1 MSTVLVKE
9 KLEKA
14 LERLENAIEVKIS
27 ALESE
32 NSKLRA
38 EVVKLKSEIKKFSDQ
53 SKNTASNSI
62 EATTADSILKQ
73 KPLSASPQDI
83 EHTSDVQLSLSKLKR
98 LVS

>member
-1 MSTVLVKE
+1 MSTALVKE

-38 EVVKLKSEIKKFSDQ
+38 EIIKLKLELKKLPEQPKSFVAGD
-53 SKNTASNSI
+53 A
-62 EATTADSILKQ
+62 EMPVADNAFKQ
-73 KPLSASPQDI
+73 KPLSAIPQDI
-83 EHTSDVQLSLSKLKR
+83 EQVADVQLSLSKLKR